1 MHTIIPSGPIT
12 MALWPLVP
20 DDHHGMIELFL
31 TNGPSMRLS
40 AEIKLLDSTVKW
52 NRSVMSLV
60 QPFVPLI
67 CYEIIGSHAMMRHN
81 VMVR

>member
-1 MHTIIPSGPIT
+1 
-12 MALWPLVP
+12 
-20 DDHHGMIELFL
+20 
-31 TNGPSMRLS
+31 MRLS
-40 AEIKLLDSTVKW
+40 AEIELLDSNSTVKW
-52 NRSVMSLV
+52 NRSVMNLL